1 MKNLDTIKKEL
12 KRIQANFNPQKS
24 TYKIIEELTTKNY
37 NIDQMINILSK
48 IRGINRY
55 PNEIKEKFFNILD
68 DLKSVKQK
76 EINEAEEKRRLL
88 EKQKQE
94 ANTKEL
100 KDIIDTLEKKLNKP
114 KKEKKP
120 ENIAK
125 PTPQENSK
133 DLKPI
138 DKEKPKTTTD
148 KNPKTIFKI
157 LLISVI
163 ITLIIILLLLFFY

>member
-76 EINEAEEKRRLL
+76 EINEAEEQRRLL
-88 EKQKQE
+88 EKQNQE

-100 KDIIDTLEKKLNKP
+100 KDIIDTLEKELNKP

>member
-100 KDIIDTLEKKLNKP
+100 KDIIDTLEKELNKP
-114 KKEKKP
+114 KKEKKLQEEKANDDIP
-120 ENIAK
+120 IKKESKLEKKAK
-125 PTPQENSK
+125 PK
-133 DLKPI
+133 
-138 DKEKPKTTTD
+138 DKEF
-148 KNPKTIFKI
+148 KNPQTIFKI
-157 LLISVI
+157 LLFSVI
-163 ITLIIILLLLFFY
+163 ITLIIIILLIFFY

>member
-76 EINEAEEKRRLL
+76 EINEAEEKRKLL

-100 KDIIDTLEKKLNKP
+100 KDIIDTLEKELNKP

-125 PTPQENSK
+125 QTPQENSK

-148 KNPKTIFKI
+148 KNLKTIFKI